1 MFLGK
6 ILYGPNTPAYKK
18 LIKRMNSTFESIDR
32 LTILVGQTGQT
43 IDNIVKRLNLSSPDV
58 QNQIEQSLTLMGIDL
73 SSQDLTVKRL
83 EK

>member
-1 MFLGK
+1 
-6 ILYGPNTPAYKK
+6 
-18 LIKRMNSTFESIDR
+18 MNSTFESIDR